1 MQISKEFKVGILA
14 IVTSVI
20 LYTGVNFLKGIEFFS
35 TAKRYYVIYDNIAGL
50 NVSSPVVISGY
61 TVGRVE
67 NIKLLSKQGYK
78 LLLTIKVDKKIELTD
93 STIAVLVETS
103 PLGDKA
109 IQLVIKEGNF
119 KLKNNDTIPS
129 KTEKG
134 LISSLNDKIFPVM
147 NNLDESMNKVNS
159 ILQSVDEKTIQMSL
173 ENIQKTI
180 SQMNSIVEEN
190 KKYITQTTQNLM
202 LLSKNLIE
210 TERNVA
216 PILQKLNTVSDSL
229 QKAPIK
235 QTFTSANQLFN
246 QMNETMARLNRGEG
260 TLGKLSKND
269 SLYVNMNNSA
279 NNLSKLLEDLRLR
292 PIRYVHFSIFGRKEN
307 K

>member
-235 QTFTSANQLFN
+235 QTFTSANQFFFHVVEYLPMFD
-246 QMNETMARLNRGEG
+246 Q
-260 TLGKLSKND
+260 SQ
-269 SLYVNMNNSA
+269 
-279 NNLSKLLEDLRLR
+279 
-292 PIRYVHFSIFGRKEN
+292 
-307 K
+307 